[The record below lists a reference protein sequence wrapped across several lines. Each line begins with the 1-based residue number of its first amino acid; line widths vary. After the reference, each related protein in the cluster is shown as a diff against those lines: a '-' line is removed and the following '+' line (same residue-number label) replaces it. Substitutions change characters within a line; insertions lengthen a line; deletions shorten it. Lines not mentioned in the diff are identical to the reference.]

1 MSLEAV
7 LENAIGSLI
16 ATAVLG
22 GALIPLRHRV
32 FAWWGQLRQGKKQG
46 GEHEEDA
53 KSAARDLYAK
63 ILKKDPIV
71 SAVTVDK
78 SFNILG
84 AMMMR
89 TGWAS
94 SSRVLCDSCLV
105 VKPDL
110 ENPGATET

>member
-1 MSLEAV
+1 MDWLQWQRQEAGCAKLLLFEAFV
-7 LENAIGSLI
+7 SG
-16 ATAVLG
+16 
-22 GALIPLRHRV
+22 
-32 FAWWGQLRQGKKQG
+32 QGKKQG
-46 GEHEEDA
+46 GEHEEVA

-89 TGWAS
+89 TGGAS
-94 SSRVLCDSCLV
+94 SSRLLSNSCLV

-110 ENPGATET
+110 ENPGAIEK